1 MVPVRASLGKMA
13 RARYHFAMGIN
24 DLDRTLAS
32 NRLVFDLRRDRT
44 LRQRF
49 QQNMEPVLDEYA
61 LSDAEKTAWRNED
74 IAWFAHAGVHP
85 YFLPQISR
93 LFHGTAY
100 NHNNSEAAQVY
111 ARHMVDQ
118 AEAEQVRKKE
128 QS

>member
-1 MVPVRASLGKMA
+1 MVPGHTSLGKIV
-13 RARYHFAMGIN
+13 RGRYDFAMGIDN
-24 DLDRTLAS
+24 LDRTLAS

-49 QQNMEPVLDEYA
+49 QQNMEPVLEEYA
-61 LSDAEKTAWRNED
+61 LTEPEKSAWRAED
-74 IAWFAHAGVHP
+74 ISWFARAGVHP

-111 ARHMVDQ
+111 AKHMVDA
-118 AEAEQVRKKE
+118 AEAIQVRDKGPR
-128 QS
+128 